1 MAFGMFIWVLGIIA
15 FLWVVADII
24 KYQKKMDSMHKI
36 LWIVA
41 AFFFSIITAIVYYF
55 VVKK

>member
-1 MAFGMFIWVLGIIA
+1 MAFSMLIWVLGIIS

-24 KYQKKMDSMHKI
+24 KYQKKMDNMHKI

-41 AFFFSIITAIVYYF
+41 AFFFNIITAIVYYF

>member
-1 MAFGMFIWVLGIIA
+1 MAFGKFLWVLGIIA
-15 FLWVVADII
+15 FIWVVADII
-24 KYQKKMDSMHKI
+24 KYQKKMDNMHKI
-36 LWIVA
+36 LWILA